1 MIECWVLMLLFVL
14 NCKLLLLVLIHT
26 VINLNHLTC
35 RIEHLHSDVLNAVPH
50 TVFEFIRPALALFT
64 TPNVE
69 FNILFPNF
77 HTEFRH
83 DDHKF
88 EWTRKQ
94 LKDW

>member
-1 MIECWVLMLLFVL
+1 M
-14 NCKLLLLVLIHT
+14 HRT
-26 VINLNHLTC
+26 VINYHVTVPVGNKYDYNSIFTFIFY
-35 RIEHLHSDVLNAVPH
+35 RIEHLYSDVLTAVPF
-50 TVFEFIRPALALFT
+50 TIFAFIKPKLAVFT

-77 HTEFRH
+77 TTQFRH

-94 LKDW
+94 FRRW

>member
-1 MIECWVLMLLFVL
+1 MINILF
-14 NCKLLLLVLIHT
+14 
-26 VINLNHLTC
+26 LTC
-35 RIEHLHSDVLNAVPH
+35 RIEHLYLDVLDSLPK
-50 TVFEFIRPALALFT
+50 TVFDFIKPKLAVFT

-77 HTEFRH
+77 TTEFRH

-94 LKDW
+94 FKEW